1 MHSDSTMDKS
11 NYPFEQALTSLANNL
26 QLDEEK
32 LGVDRTETK
41 KNDQLLYIH
50 FFHFQAEPNKNIYI
64 QISKR

>member
-11 NYPFEQALTSLANNL
+11 NYPFEQALTSLANL

-41 KNDQLLYIH
+41 H
-50 FFHFQAEPNKNIYI
+50 
-64 QISKR
+64 